1 VVPDLVIEVHRS
13 SEGAR
18 REGGEGPQMTTNTPA
33 GIAEKE
39 CCPVQGYPRLGSG
52 DLAAL
57 ESTAMMKFYG
67 ILFTPGH
74 PFANDSVYIA
84 DGV

>member
-1 VVPDLVIEVHRS
+1 L
-13 SEGAR
+13 
-18 REGGEGPQMTTNTPA
+18 TTNTPA